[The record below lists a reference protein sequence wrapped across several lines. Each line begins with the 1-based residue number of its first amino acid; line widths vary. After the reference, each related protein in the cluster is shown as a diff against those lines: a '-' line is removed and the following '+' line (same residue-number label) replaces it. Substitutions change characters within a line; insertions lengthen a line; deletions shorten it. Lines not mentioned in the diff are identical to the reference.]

1 MKRAKGVAV
10 LLLSLSFVIG
20 GLSGM
25 ALEEAAGLD
34 WFEFLDEESDD
45 AGETELMT
53 GMTLT
58 PAQREKVDDIL
69 DRQEDQLEDYWE
81 ARMPEIRT
89 VLAGTYGEIRALL
102 DPAQQAQFDA
112 RVRELNGRIPI
123 EFRD

>member
-1 MKRAKGVAV
+1 VKRAKGVAV

-53 GMTLT
+53 GMKLT